1 MANNN
6 DLKAIEEE
14 RETAIEQSN
23 SRYDEMIGSV
33 EQKYDALQEQ
43 VTQNADQQAQ
53 IQQDRTDLALKQ
65 LEQQK
70 EKAEKEHVKEQSNA
84 YTDWQKQSAAYG
96 ANAEAM
102 ASMGLKGTGYAESS
116 QVRMYTAYQSR
127 VASAKA
133 SLDAAILSYNNGMDE
148 AKLQNSAALA
158 QIYAQANQQRLE
170 LALQGFQYQNQLI
183 QEKANQELQLKSYYD
198 SKWQN
203 ALSQITRE
211 KELALQAERDKRNYE
226 LELLKLQQ
234 EGYDDGLKIN
244 GDGPYLELNRDKR
257 PTELDGHGKLA
268 ETADEV
274 EFQIKDSNGKTQT
287 VTETLFRAA
296 DGTLWYWDDRQ
307 KKYVQFLAGNASS
320 TSNNSQVASPSTDQK
335 VGKHTAIPGGGTQ
348 VAHADSVPIQLLIPA
363 KWR

>member
-1 MANNN
+1 MATNN

-33 EQKYDALQEQ
+33 EQKYDDLQEQ
-43 VTQNADQQAQ
+43 VTENAEQQAQ
-53 IQQDRTDLALKQ
+53 IQQEQTNLALEQ

-133 SLDAAILSYNNGMDE
+133 SLDAAILSYDNGMKE

-203 ALSQITRE
+203 TLSQITRE
-211 KELALQAERDKRNYE
+211 KELALQAERDKRDYE

-234 EGYDDGLKIN
+234 EGYGADLELK
-244 GDGPYLELNRDKR
+244 GDGANLELNRDKR
-257 PTELDGHGKLA
+257 PTELGGHGKLA

-307 KKYVQFLAGNASS
+307 KKYVQVLTGNASS
-320 TSNNSQVASPSTDQK
+320 PSNNSQVPPPSTGQK

-348 VAHADSVPIQLLIPA
+348 VAHADSVPSQLFIPA

>member
-14 RETAIEQSN
+14 RETAIAQSN

-33 EQKYDALQEQ
+33 EQKYDDLQEQ
-43 VTQNADQQAQ
+43 VTENAEQQAQ
-53 IQQDRTDLALKQ
+53 IQQEQTNLALEQ

-133 SLDAAILSYNNGMDE
+133 SVDAAILSYDNGMKE

-203 ALSQITRE
+203 ALSQINRE

-234 EGYDDGLKIN
+234 EGYGDDLEIK
-244 GDGPYLELNRDKR
+244 GDGPYLELKGDGANGDREAINADNLG
-257 PTELDGHGKLA
+257 LDSDEVSTAYYKGPLNWDVAKFGAFSNGYQPKGISGHGNLKK
-268 ETADEV
+268 TGHTV
-274 EFQIKDSNGKTQT
+274 RFQTQT
-287 VTETLFRAA
+287 LSGQKQTLVQNIWEAEDGTWWRWEGRQNKYIQVRKPHA
-296 DGTLWYWDDRQ
+296 DGT
-307 KKYVQFLAGNASS
+307 
-320 TSNNSQVASPSTDQK
+320 
-335 VGKHTAIPGGGTQ
+335 
-348 VAHADSVPIQLLIPA
+348 
-363 KWR
+363 

>member
-33 EQKYDALQEQ
+33 EQKYDDLQEQ
-43 VTQNADQQAQ
+43 VTENAEQQAQ
-53 IQQDRTDLALKQ
+53 IQQEQTNLALEQ

-133 SLDAAILSYNNGMDE
+133 SLDAAILSYDNGMKE

-158 QIYAQANQQRLE
+158 QIHAQAHQQRLE

-211 KELALQAERDKRNYE
+211 KELALQAERDKRDYE

-234 EGYDDGLKIN
+234 EGYREAINADNLGLDSYEVSTAYYKGPRNSDVAKYGAFSN
-244 GDGPYLELNRDKR
+244 GYQPKGIS
-257 PTELDGHGKLA
+257 GHGNLKK
-268 ETADEV
+268 TGHTV
-274 EFQIKDSNGKTQT
+274 RFQTQT
-287 VTETLFRAA
+287 LSGQKQTLVQNIWEAEDGTWWRWEGRQNKYIQVRKPNA
-296 DGTLWYWDDRQ
+296 DGT
-307 KKYVQFLAGNASS
+307 
-320 TSNNSQVASPSTDQK
+320 
-335 VGKHTAIPGGGTQ
+335 
-348 VAHADSVPIQLLIPA
+348 
-363 KWR
+363 

>member
-33 EQKYDALQEQ
+33 EQKYDDLQEQ
-43 VTQNADQQAQ
+43 VTENAEQQAQ

-203 ALSQITRE
+203 ALSQINRE
-211 KELALQAERDKRNYE
+211 KELALQAERDKRDYE

-234 EGYDDGLKIN
+234 ENYNEGLKIKET
-244 GDGPYLELNRDKR
+244 DR
-257 PTELDGHGKLA
+257 PTEIEGYGPLT
-268 ETADEV
+268 ETEDEV
-274 EFQIKDSNGKTQT
+274 EFQIKDANGQTKT
-287 VTETLFRAA
+287 VTETLYSTK
-296 DGTLWYWDDRQ
+296 DGSLWYWDEQQ
-307 KKYVQFLAGNASS
+307 KKHVLFKRGKPNNGGHGGRGGSFMANVNNA
-320 TSNNSQVASPSTDQK
+320 NK
-335 VGKHTAIPGGGTQ
+335 
-348 VAHADSVPIQLLIPA
+348 
-363 KWR
+363 

>member
-14 RETAIEQSN
+14 RETAIAQSN

-33 EQKYDALQEQ
+33 EQKYDDLQEQ
-43 VTQNADQQAQ
+43 VTENAEQQAQ
-53 IQQDRTDLALKQ
+53 IQQEQTNLALEQ

-133 SLDAAILSYNNGMDE
+133 SLDAAILSYDNGMKE

-158 QIYAQANQQRLE
+158 QIHAQANQQRLE

-203 ALSQITRE
+203 TLSQITRE
-211 KELALQAERDKRNYE
+211 KELALQAERDKKDYE

-234 EGYDDGLKIN
+234 EGYGSDLKIKGDGAN
-244 GDGPYLELNRDKR
+244 GDREAINADNLGLDSDEVSTAYYKGPRNSDVAKYGAFSNGYQPKGIS
-257 PTELDGHGKLA
+257 GHGKLKA
-268 ETADEV
+268 TGHTV
-274 EFQIKDSNGKTQT
+274 RFQTQT
-287 VTETLFRAA
+287 LSGQEQILTQNIWEAEDGTWWRWEGRQNKYIQIRKPNA
-296 DGTLWYWDDRQ
+296 DGT
-307 KKYVQFLAGNASS
+307 
-320 TSNNSQVASPSTDQK
+320 
-335 VGKHTAIPGGGTQ
+335 
-348 VAHADSVPIQLLIPA
+348 
-363 KWR
+363 